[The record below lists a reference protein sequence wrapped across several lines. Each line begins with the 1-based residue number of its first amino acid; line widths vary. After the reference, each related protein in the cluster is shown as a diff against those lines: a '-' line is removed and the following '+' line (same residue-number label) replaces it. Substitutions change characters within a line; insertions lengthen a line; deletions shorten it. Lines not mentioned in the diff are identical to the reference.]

1 MEVWQIVLYGTAALL
16 ALKSLSSLMT
26 AHRDD
31 SIREIEEQEEQRRQ
45 EEARLQAEAAAAAKK
60 KARRAG
66 AA

>member
-26 AHRDD
+26 AHREY
-31 SIREIEEQEEQRRQ
+31 IVREMEEQQEQQRQ
-45 EEARLQAEAAAAAKK
+45 EQARAQAEAAAAKK
-60 KARRAG
+60 KSHRAG